1 MLEPT
6 GAGPRSMRLARHGN
20 AQTGIVRVLT
30 HRGSDKSPPLTA
42 PVRYT
47 SFIMRLQWR
56 PQDRVNQLLI
66 GIGFPRDWFL
76 IPLAAVVGT
85 LAGVVAVAFH
95 SLVRLSEN
103 FFFGR
108 FGEFQEWKLL
118 LLVAL
123 PAAGGLAVGL
133 FNHYIAH
140 SEPGH
145 GIPDVIEALARRK
158 GVLPRRTGFYKA
170 ITSAL
175 TIGSGGSAGQEG
187 PIVQIGSVLGSG
199 VGQLLKVER
208 EHMNTLVGAGAAA
221 GLAGLFNAPIAGV
234 IFVLEVM
241 LRDFSLKTFVP
252 IVVASV
258 LGVATAQA
266 LHNMDLP
273 VVNMPSVHVSEVQQT
288 PSSSI
293 KDHAADLPVA
303 PPVHAPAVGAGRHAE
318 EDAIFAVPRALH
330 DYPFQIK
337 EIIPYTLLG
346 LLCGLIGYT
355 FTRSLYWTEGLWH
368 RAHAHPALKPAL
380 GGAILGCMGVLFVL
394 SFGIGVA
401 HYESPVFFANG
412 YPVIQWLFDPA
423 TYLPVARAVGGA
435 ASGGAGGATA
445 DVMRVSILFLL
456 VATAAKIIGTSL
468 TLGSGGSGGT
478 FAPSLFMGA
487 TFGGAFGIM
496 ARALP
501 GFGDITPAHYALVGM
516 AGVLAGA
523 VHCPLTAFLLV
534 FEITND
540 YKIILPVMLVAVL
553 ATTTAQVLNR
563 DSIYTLALR
572 ERGIRL
578 GSLSD
583 LTILRRIEV
592 ARVPLAPAVTVR
604 PEDPASR
611 LLELAQTSSVSD
623 YVVVSEA
630 DLYQGMVVGEDLRF
644 ALLEQEA
651 LPLMIVAELMREDLA
666 TVTPEETLESVLNK
680 FSRFEVSSL
689 AVIDE
694 GNHVTG
700 VITRASLMRQYQL
713 TLEES

>member
-1 MLEPT
+1 
-6 GAGPRSMRLARHGN
+6 MR
-20 AQTGIVRVLT
+20 
-30 HRGSDKSPPLTA
+30 
-42 PVRYT
+42 
-47 SFIMRLQWR
+47 FQWR
-56 PQDRVNQLLI
+56 PQDRINQLLV

-76 IPLAAVVGT
+76 IPLAAVIGA

-95 SLVRLSEN
+95 SLVRLSEH

-108 FGEFQEWKLL
+108 LNTMQELKLL
-118 LLVAL
+118 LLILL

-140 SEPGH
+140 AQPGH

-158 GVLPRRTGFYKA
+158 GVLAKRTGVYKA

-187 PIVQIGSVLGSG
+187 PIVQIGAVLGSG
-199 VGQLLKVER
+199 VGQFLKVER

-266 LHNMDLP
+266 LHNMDLA
-273 VVNMPSVHVSEVQQT
+273 VFSMPSALASQT
-288 PSSSI
+288 ATPTGSTHSI
-293 KDHAADLPVA
+293 ESPTSQAAAQSRGHAVFP
-303 PPVHAPAVGAGRHAE
+303 
-318 EDAIFAVPRALH
+318 VPRALQ
-330 DYPFQIK
+330 DYPFMFR
-337 EIIPYTLLG
+337 EILPYTLLG
-346 LLCGLIGYT
+346 LLCGLIGYI
-355 FTRSLYWTEGLWH
+355 FTRSLYWTEGVWH
-368 RAHAHPALKPAL
+368 RARAHPALKPAL
-380 GGAILGCMGVLFVL
+380 GGAILGAMGVLFAL

-423 TYLPVARAVGGA
+423 IYLPAVNGQGVQDA
-435 ASGGAGGATA
+435 
-445 DVMRVSILFLL
+445 MRVSLLFLL

-496 ARALP
+496 ARMVP
-501 GFGDITPAHYALVGM
+501 GFESITPAHYALVGM

-592 ARVPLAPAVTVR
+592 SSVPLSPAVTIHA
-604 PEDPASR
+604 EEPASR
-611 LLELAQTSSVSD
+611 LLELAQTSSVAD
-623 YVVVSEA
+623 YVVVSEE
-630 DLYQGMVVGEDLRF
+630 DIFQGMVVGEDLRF

-666 TVTPEETLESVLNK
+666 TVTVDETLESVLNK
-680 FSRFEVSSL
+680 FARFDVSSL
-689 AVIDE
+689 AVVDE

-700 VITRASLMRQYQL
+700 VITRASLMRQYQSAL
-713 TLEES
+713 DES